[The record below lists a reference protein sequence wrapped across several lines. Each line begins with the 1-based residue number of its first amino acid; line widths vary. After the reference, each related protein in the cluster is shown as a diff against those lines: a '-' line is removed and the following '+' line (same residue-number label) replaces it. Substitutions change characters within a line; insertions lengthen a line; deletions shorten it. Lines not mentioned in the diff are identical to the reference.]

1 MENLTETITEKRTH
15 NGEAQRRE
23 VVKEQKFWTAKISWP
38 AIFSGV
44 LVTAVSQILFSL
56 LGLGIGLATVDPLTE
71 TYPADGLGT
80 GTIVWWSFS
89 MLVSL
94 FLGGWTTGKMYIPK
108 LKGDLSMHGFLTWA
122 AFTVFSFIMLATS
135 AGRLISGTGNFVST
149 ALTTAA
155 AANRTD
161 NLDISTLT
169 NEARNVLLQSR
180 NANTRTGGGTTT
192 DRTAATEGVIN
203 ADLAPA
209 GVANQSAANVNNQQM
224 FISSVESS
232 FRRGDIENPQTR
244 EAMINSLVNQTDMSR
259 NEATAKVDQWIKTY
273 AEIKGRAVVAA
284 DRTAKLVSIASIIG
298 FFALIIGAFIT
309 VGGARFA
316 QRKIP
321 VTVRP

>member
-23 VVKEQKFWTAKISWP
+23 VVKEQRFWTAKISWP

-56 LGLGIGLATVDPLTE
+56 LGVGIGLATVDPLTE
-71 TYPADGLGT
+71 ADPAEGLGKA
-80 GTIVWWSFS
+80 TIAWWSVS

-94 FLGGWTTGKMYIPK
+94 FLGGWTTGKMYVPK

-135 AGRLISGTGNFVST
+135 AGRLISGTGNLVSS

-155 AANRTD
+155 AANTTD
-161 NLDISTLT
+161 DLDISALT

-180 NANTRTGGGTTT
+180 SANNRTGGGAIT
-192 DRTAATEGVIN
+192 DRAAGLTN

-209 GVANQSAANVNNQQM
+209 GVANQSAANVTNQQM

-316 QRKIP
+316 QRKNP